1 MSIDLYVCC
10 HSLCTCILL
19 FCKVFVV
26 FKIWKK
32 SQKLKVIYQKR
43 DACFTKLYKHKL
55 NNRMYIWISDF
66 NLQTF
71 LPSQIPV
78 SWTEW
83 SEYVGLHRVC
93 PPRLQPVQTDRTG
106 GCPPSVPV
114 PHEPPDPC
122 TGLIGQ
128 GGQWQNRSGENG
140 FDRQYLS
147 LAVLY

>member
-1 MSIDLYVCC
+1 MYC
-10 HSLCTCILL
+10 HSLHACILL

-26 FKIWKK
+26 LKIWKK
-32 SQKLKVIYQKR
+32 SQSL
-43 DACFTKLYKHKL
+43 KLYTRKEMHVL
-55 NNRMYIWISDF
+55 ASCINIEMNNRMYVWISDF
-66 NLQTF
+66 KLQTF

-114 PHEPPDPC
+114 PHQPSDPC

-140 FDRQYLS
+140 FNRQYLS